1 MSVMNSLLY
10 QPHPRIHNH
19 NILLLSTDNSFDDHD
34 DSVKYGNRLIMHL

>member
-10 QPHPRIHNH
+10 QPHPGIIINV
-19 NILLLSTDNSFDDHD
+19 LLLSTDNSVDDHD